1 MMTQRQ
7 LEEVTREELGRS
19 HLGHAARNKRLV
31 EVGGALAVSPG
42 ASLPKAFEDWAG
54 LKGAYRLLS
63 HEAVSHP
70 AILRGHVQATIE
82 RCQQHPV
89 VLCVQDTTS
98 LIFAHAVE
106 GDGIINHM
114 KAVHGVIAH
123 TALAVSASDHEVL
136 GVLSQQVWARQG
148 KVPAEETASQ
158 RQHRRRE
165 SEKWS
170 EGVCQVSEALVA
182 SVESQRPRVLHVF
195 DKEGDNFEAME
206 VMEALGDSFVI
217 RVNSNRLLETAV
229 HGGLYLQQ
237 AAEHAPVRGHYLLQ
251 VPRGMGRAPRQARLQ
266 VRACTVAVRS
276 PRLREHAGDALKLNV
291 VLAQEVTP
299 PRGVKPLHWC
309 LMTRE
314 PIATWQQCL
323 EVIRAYEGRWCVEEF
338 HMGLKTG
345 CALESHQLKT
355 LPRMENLL
363 AVCSV
368 IAWGMLALRDAARQV
383 SPPPASRLLSHVQLA
398 LLRRLRPKLS
408 PNPNTHQAL
417 RALASLGGFIGR
429 KGDGEPGW
437 RTLWAGWQRLLQ
449 SELGYRAALDPSFPS
464 SASG

>member
-7 LEEVTREELGRS
+7 LEDVTGEDLARS

-31 EVGGALAVSPG
+31 EVGVALAVSPG

-63 HEAVSHP
+63 HEAVTHP
-70 AILRGHVQATIE
+70 AILSGHVQATAE
-82 RCQQHPV
+82 RCQQHPT

-98 LIFAHAVE
+98 LIFAHAVD

-123 TALAVSASDHEVL
+123 TALAVSASNHEVL
-136 GVLSQQVWARQG
+136 GVLSQQVWARRG

-170 EGVCQVSEALVA
+170 EGVCQVSEALAA
-182 SVESQRPRVLHVF
+182 SAEGQRPRVLHVF

-206 VMEALGDSFVI
+206 VMEALGDGFVI
-217 RVNSNRLLETAV
+217 RVNSNRLLETSV

-237 AAEHAPVRGHYLLQ
+237 AVERAPVRGHYQLQ
-251 VPRGMGRAPRQARLQ
+251 VPRGPGRAQRQARLQ
-266 VRACTVAVRS
+266 VRACTVAVRP
-276 PRLREHAGDALKLNV
+276 PRLRERKGDALKLNV
-291 VLAQEVTP
+291 VLAQEVDP

-323 EVIRAYEGRWCVEEF
+323 EVIRAYEGRWRVEEF

-355 LPRMENLL
+355 RPRMENLL

-368 IAWGMLALRDAARQV
+368 IAWGMLALRDAARQG
-383 SPPPASRLLSHVQLA
+383 SPSPASTLLSEVQLA
-398 LLRRLRPKLS
+398 LLRTLRPKL
-408 PNPNTHQAL
+408 PPHPDTHQAL

-429 KGDGEPGW
+429 KGG
-437 RTLWAGWQRLLQ
+437 
-449 SELGYRAALDPSFPS
+449 
-464 SASG
+464 

>member
-1 MMTQRQ
+1 MVQRQ
-7 LEEVTREELGRS
+7 LEEVTREELARS

-31 EVGGALAVSPG
+31 EVGGALAVSPR

-63 HEAVSHP
+63 HEAVTHR
-70 AILRGHVQATIE
+70 AILSGHVQATAA

-89 VLCVQDTTS
+89 VLSVQDTTD
-98 LIFAHAVE
+98 LIFAHAVDD
-106 GDGIINHM
+106 DGIINHM
-114 KAVHGVIAH
+114 KAVHGLIAH
-123 TALAVSASDHEVL
+123 TALAVSASSHEVL
-136 GVLSQQVWARQG
+136 GVLSQQVWARHG
-148 KVPAEETASQ
+148 PVPAKETASQ

-170 EGVCQVSEALVA
+170 EGVCQVSEALAA
-182 SVESQRPRVLHVF
+182 SAEGQRPRVLHVF

-206 VMEALGDSFVI
+206 VLEALGDGFVI
-217 RVNSNRLLETAV
+217 RVNYNRLLETAV
-229 HGGLYLQQ
+229 HGGHYLQQ
-237 AAEHAPVRGHYLLQ
+237 AVERAPVRGHYQLQ
-251 VPRGMGRAPRQARLQ
+251 VPRGPGRAPRQAHLQ
-266 VRACTVAVRS
+266 VRACTVAVRP
-276 PRLREHAGDALKLNV
+276 PRLRERKGDALVLNV
-291 VLAQEVTP
+291 VLAQEVDT

-309 LMTRE
+309 LMTHE

-323 EVIRAYEGRWCVEEF
+323 AVIRAYEGRWRVEEF

-355 LPRMENLL
+355 RPRMENLL

-368 IAWGMLALRDAARQV
+368 IAWGMLALRDAARQD
-383 SPPPASRLLSHVQLA
+383 SPPPASTLLSEVQLA
-398 LLRRLRPKLS
+398 LLRTLRPKV
-408 PNPNTHQAL
+408 PHNPDTHQAL

-449 SELGYRAALDPSFPS
+449 AELGYRAALGLLFPS
-464 SASG
+464 SSSG

>member
-1 MMTQRQ
+1 MRQRQ
-7 LEEVTREELGRS
+7 LEEVTRKDLGRS

-31 EVGGALAVSPG
+31 EVGVALSASPG
-42 ASLPKAFEDWAG
+42 ASMPKAFEDWAG

-63 HEAVSHP
+63 HEAVTHP
-70 AILRGHVQATIE
+70 AILSGHVQATVE
-82 RCQQHPV
+82 RCQQHSV

-98 LIFAHAVE
+98 LIFAHTVE

-123 TALAVSASDHEVL
+123 TALAVSASTHEVL
-136 GVLSQQVWARQG
+136 GVLSQQVWARHG
-148 KVPAEETASQ
+148 KVPAEETAHQ

-170 EGVCQVSEALVA
+170 EGVCQVSEALAA
-182 SVESQRPRVLHVF
+182 SAEGQRPQVLHVF
-195 DKEGDNFEAME
+195 DKEGDNFEALE
-206 VMEALGDSFVI
+206 VMEALGDGFVI
-217 RVNSNRLLETAV
+217 RVNFNRLLETAV

-237 AAEHAPVRGHYLLQ
+237 AVERAPVQGEYQLQ
-251 VPRGMGRAPRQARLQ
+251 VPRGPGRAQRHARLQ
-266 VRACTVAVRS
+266 GRACTVAVRP
-276 PRLREHAGDALKLNV
+276 PRVRERKGDALQLNV
-291 VLAQEVTP
+291 VLAQEVDP

-309 LMTRE
+309 LMTRQ

-323 EVIRAYEGRWCVEEF
+323 EVIRAYEARWRVEEF

-355 LPRMENLL
+355 RPRMENML

-368 IAWGMLALRDAARQV
+368 IAWGMLALRDAARQD
-383 SPPPASRLLSHVQLA
+383 SPPPASTLLSEVQLA
-398 LLRRLRPKLS
+398 LLRRLRPKLP
-408 PNPNTHQAL
+408 PNPNTYQAL

-449 SELGYRAALDPSFPS
+449 VELGYRAALDPLFPS
-464 SASG
+464 SSSG